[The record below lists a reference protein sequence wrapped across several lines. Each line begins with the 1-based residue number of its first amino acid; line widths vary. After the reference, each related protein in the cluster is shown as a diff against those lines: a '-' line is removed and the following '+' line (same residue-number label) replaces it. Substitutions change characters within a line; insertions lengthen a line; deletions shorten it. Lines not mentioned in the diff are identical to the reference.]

1 MFNNN
6 LKLTIMETIQFLCE
20 VEVSLGNINIDK
32 ILNEFPE
39 LKSYLGGFIRT
50 ENGAFISAVSFK
62 LDQDGYIDFNTF
74 NCSIENA
81 IEDWKDICDNM
92 FEHYSNGEPD
102 PYLDEWFLMR
112 EKYSKYF
119 TKKNPKGFEFKIKP
133 LYRI

>member
-6 LKLTIMETIQFLCE
+6 LKLTIMETIQFLGE

-62 LDQDGYIDFNTF
+62 LDHDGDIDFNTL
-74 NCSIENA
+74 NSSIENA
-81 IEDWKDICDNM
+81 IEDWKDICGNM

-102 PYLDEWFLMR
+102 PYLDEWSLMK
-112 EKYSKYF
+112 EKYSKCF
-119 TKKNPKGFEFKIKP
+119 TKENPEGFKFRVKL
-133 LYRI
+133 LYQI

>member
-1 MFNNN
+1 M
-6 LKLTIMETIQFLCE
+6 KTIQFLCE
-20 VEVSLGNINIDK
+20 VKVSLGNINIDK

-50 ENGAFISAVSFK
+50 ENGDFISAVSFK

-112 EKYSKYF
+112 EKYSKCF
-119 TKKNPKGFEFKIKP
+119 TKENPKGFKFRIKP
-133 LYRI
+133 LYQI

>member
-1 MFNNN
+1 M
-6 LKLTIMETIQFLCE
+6 KTKIQFLCE
-20 VEVSLGNINIDK
+20 VKVSLGNINIDK

-81 IEDWKDICDNM
+81 IEDWKDICGNM

-102 PYLDEWFLMR
+102 PYLDEWSLMK
-112 EKYSKYF
+112 EKYSKCF
-119 TKKNPKGFEFKIKP
+119 TKENPEGFKFRVKL
-133 LYRI
+133 LYQI

>member
-1 MFNNN
+1 
-6 LKLTIMETIQFLCE
+6 METIQFLCE

-62 LDQDGYIDFNTF
+62 LDHDGDIDFNTL
-74 NCSIENA
+74 NSSIENA
-81 IEDWKDICDNM
+81 IEDWKDICGNM

-102 PYLDEWFLMR
+102 PYLDEWSLMK
-112 EKYSKYF
+112 EKYSKCF
-119 TKKNPKGFEFKIKP
+119 TKENPEGFKFRVKL
-133 LYRI
+133 LYQI

>member
-1 MFNNN
+1 
-6 LKLTIMETIQFLCE
+6 METIQFLGE

-62 LDQDGYIDFNTF
+62 LDHDGDIDFNTL
-74 NCSIENA
+74 NSSIENA
-81 IEDWKDICDNM
+81 IEDWKDICGNM

-102 PYLDEWFLMR
+102 PYLDEWSLMK
-112 EKYSKYF
+112 EKYSKCF
-119 TKKNPKGFEFKIKP
+119 TKENPEGFKFRVKL
-133 LYRI
+133 LYQI

>member
-1 MFNNN
+1 M
-6 LKLTIMETIQFLCE
+6 KTKIQFLCE
-20 VEVSLGNINIDK
+20 VKVSLGNINIDK

-62 LDQDGYIDFNTF
+62 LDHDGDIDFNTL
-74 NCSIENA
+74 NSSIENA
-81 IEDWKDICDNM
+81 IEDWKDICGNM

-102 PYLDEWFLMR
+102 PYLDEWSLMK

-119 TKKNPKGFEFKIKP
+119 TKENPEGFKFRVKL
-133 LYRI
+133 LYQI

>member
-1 MFNNN
+1 
-6 LKLTIMETIQFLCE
+6 METKIQFLCE

-50 ENGAFISAVSFK
+50 KNGAFISAVSFK
-62 LDQDGYIDFNTF
+62 VDQDGYIDFNTF

-112 EKYSKYF
+112 EKYSKCF
-119 TKKNPKGFEFKIKP
+119 TKKNPKGFEFRIKP

>member
-1 MFNNN
+1 M
-6 LKLTIMETIQFLCE
+6 KTKIQFLCE

-62 LDQDGYIDFNTF
+62 LDHDGDIDFNTL
-74 NCSIENA
+74 NSSIEDA
-81 IEDWKDICDNM
+81 IEDWKDICGNI

-102 PYLDEWFLMR
+102 PYLDEWSLMK
-112 EKYSKYF
+112 EKYSKCF
-119 TKKNPKGFEFKIKP
+119 TKENPEGFKFRVKL
-133 LYRI
+133 LYQI

>member
-1 MFNNN
+1 
-6 LKLTIMETIQFLCE
+6 METIQFLGE
-20 VEVSLGNINIDK
+20 VKVSLGNINIDQ

-39 LKSYLGGFIRT
+39 LKSYLEEFTRT
-50 ENGAFISAVSFK
+50 KNGAFISAVSFK
-62 LDQDGYIDFNTF
+62 ASKDGYIDFSTF
-74 NCSIENA
+74 NSNIENA

-112 EKYSKYF
+112 EKYSKCF

-133 LYRI
+133 LYQI